1 MLWRARPLAYD
12 EPSPSDFWSVLEV
25 FFKEVGLAR
34 QHLDSYNEFV
44 EQGLQKIVDE
54 LKEINITLPEAQY
67 SIRLGKVSIGPPRV
81 IESSGAPHEIFP
93 LEARLRNL
101 SYSAPVFLEMSE
113 VREGRVHP
121 PEKVH
126 IGDLPVMLKSKIC
139 NLSQL
144 APHELA
150 AKGEDPLDPG
160 GYFIINGSERIIV
173 GLEDLAPNRIITDE
187 KDVGSYKLYVSK
199 VFSSTVGYRTRV
211 EVRLRGRNEALRVY
225 LPGVATEIPFV
236 VMLKALGMESD
247 REIAETVSP
256 YPEVQEL
263 LTASFDEAEGIYT
276 REDAILYI
284 GNRAAHGQAE
294 PIRKRKAES
303 LLDRV
308 LLPHLDRTPAA
319 RRSKAIFL
327 CEMAN
332 RVLSLKLGWRS
343 ADDKDHYGNKRV
355 RLAGPLLAELF
366 RTAFRKMVADI
377 RYQLERT
384 TFRRGYVKSLA
395 GIVTTSIVT
404 DRITH
409 AISTG
414 NWGRNIVG
422 ITQLLDR
429 TNYLSMLSHLRRI
442 QSPLSRSQPNFE
454 ARDLHSTHWGRI
466 DPNETPEG
474 SNCGLVKNLSLSA
487 VISVTADSEEV
498 KKILF
503 TLGVVPFD
511 QASPEMKR
519 EAAKVFLDGTLL
531 GFSQVDEALVSEI
544 RRLRRRGKIQPN
556 VNIARYVYNY
566 GKYVIKEVR
575 VNCDAGR
582 VRRPLIR
589 VEDGVPALGMEE
601 IRKLQSG
608 ELSWNDL
615 INNGKI
621 EFLDAEEEENVL
633 IATDIKEIKP
643 ETTHLE
649 IAPYAILSIT
659 TSIIPFAEHNHSP
672 RNSYEAAMA
681 KQALGYPMSNIKM
694 NVSSRS
700 HMLITPQKP
709 LVKTSILKVVGL
721 DNRPIGQNFVV
732 AVLSHPYNME
742 DALVLNKASVERGLA
757 RSTTY
762 RIYEAEARLY
772 AVGEWDKMEIPDSSS
787 KGYRSEEYYRYL
799 ESDGLV
805 TPETAVSSGDVLI
818 GRTSPPR
825 FLEEYKEIGV
835 KGPTRRDTSIAVSG
849 SEDGVVDSVIVT
861 ETRDMNKLVKVK
873 VRDTRIP
880 EVGDKFASRH
890 GQKGVVGMLVPQ
902 EDLPFTETGLVPDAI
917 INPHAIPS
925 RMTVGHFLESLAG
938 KAASASGRQISGTP
952 FTHTKEEEIRKILL
966 DYGFM
971 PSGNEVMYNGI
982 TGEPLEVEVFVGI
995 VYYQR
1000 LHHMVKD
1007 KIHARARGQVQLLTR
1022 QPTEG
1027 RARGG
1032 GLRFGEMERDC
1043 LVGHGAARL
1052 LQDRLL
1058 EESDKAI
1065 IYVCENCGY
1074 IAYYDSK
1081 LRKYVCRICEKAAVI
1096 TPVQMSYAFKL
1107 LLQELM
1113 SMCFSPRLV
1122 LKERV

>member
-1 MLWRARPLAYD
+1 
-12 EPSPSDFWSVLEV
+12 
-25 FFKEVGLAR
+25 
-34 QHLDSYNEFV
+34 
-44 EQGLQKIVDE
+44 
-54 LKEINITLPEAQY
+54 
-67 SIRLGKVSIGPPRV
+67 
-81 IESSGAPHEIFP
+81 
-93 LEARLRNL
+93 
-101 SYSAPVFLEMSE
+101 
-113 VREGRVHP
+113 
-121 PEKVH
+121 
-126 IGDLPVMLKSKIC
+126 MLKSKLC
-139 NLSQL
+139 NLSHL
-144 APHELA
+144 DPHELPS
-150 AKGEDPLDPG
+150 KGEDQLDPG
-160 GYFIINGSERIIV
+160 GYFIINGSERVIV

-187 KDVGSYKLYVSK
+187 KDVGSYKLYTSR

-247 REIAETVSP
+247 KDIAETVSP
-256 YPEVQEL
+256 YPEIQEL
-263 LTASFDEAEGIYT
+263 LQASFDESEGIYNQN
-276 REDAILYI
+276 DALLYI

-294 PIRKRKAES
+294 PVRRRKAES

-308 LLPHLDRTPAA
+308 LLPHLDRSASV
-319 RRSKAIFL
+319 RRNKAIFL
-327 CEMAN
+327 CEMVN
-332 RVLSLKLGWRS
+332 RILSLKLGWRG

-366 RTAFRKMVADI
+366 RTAFRKMVSDI

-404 DRITH
+404 DRLSH

-487 VISVTADSEEV
+487 ILSVTVDAEEI
-498 KKILF
+498 KKILY
-503 TLGVVPFD
+503 TLGVVPFE
-511 QASPEMKR
+511 QASPELR
-519 EAAKVFLDGTLL
+519 CDASKVFVEGTLL
-531 GFSQVDEALVSEI
+531 GFSPVDEALVSEV
-544 RRLRRRGKIQPN
+544 RRLRRRAKIPSD
-556 VNIARYVYNY
+556 VNIARYAYSY
-566 GKYVIKEVR
+566 GKYTIKEVH

-589 VEDGVPALGMEE
+589 VEEGNPVLGIEE
-601 IRKLQSG
+601 VRKLGSG
-608 ELSWNDL
+608 EISWGDL
-615 INNGKI
+615 INNGII
-621 EFLDAEEEENVL
+621 ELLDAEEEENALVANEL
-633 IATDIKEIKP
+633 PDIGS
-643 ETTHLE
+643 ETTHME
-649 IAPYAILSIT
+649 ISPHAILSVT
-659 TSIIPFAEHNHSP
+659 TSLIPFSEHNHSP

-694 NVSSRS
+694 SANSRS
-700 HMLITPQKP
+700 HLLHTPQKP
-709 LVKTSILKVVGL
+709 LVKTDVLKVIGL
-721 DNRPIGQNFVV
+721 DSRPLGQNFVL
-732 AVLSHPYNME
+732 ALLSHPYNME

-762 RIYEAEARLY
+762 RIYEAESRLY
-772 AVGEWDKMEIPDSSS
+772 AVGEWDKIEIPDSSS
-787 KGYRSEEYYRYL
+787 KGYRSEEFYRYL

-805 TPETAVSSGDVLI
+805 TPETAVNSGDVLV

-835 KGPTRRDTSIAVSG
+835 KGPTRRDTSVAVMG
-849 SEDGVVDSVIVT
+849 SEDGVVDSVLIT

-873 VRDTRIP
+873 VRDTRVP

-902 EDLPFTETGLVPDAI
+902 EDMPFTETGLVPDAI
-917 INPHAIPS
+917 LNPHAIPS
-925 RMTVGHFLESLAG
+925 RMTAGHILETLAG
-938 KAASASGRQISGTP
+938 KAASIGGKPLSGTP
-952 FTHTKEEEIRKILL
+952 FTHTPIEDIKRTLL
-966 DYGFM
+966 GYGFM

-982 TGEPLEVEVFVGI
+982 TGQPLEAAIYVGI

-1065 IYVCENCGY
+1065 IYICENCGY

-1081 LRKYVCRICEKAAVI
+1081 QRRYVCRLCEKSAIVS
-1096 TPVQMSYAFKL
+1096 PVQMSYAFKL
-1107 LLQELM
+1107 LLQEMM
-1113 SMCFSPRLV
+1113 SLSFSPRLV

>member
-1 MLWRARPLAYD
+1 LS
-12 EPSPSDFWSVLEV
+12 SPIELYPEDLWSVLEI
-25 FFKEVGLAR
+25 FFREVGLAR
-34 QHLDSYNEFV
+34 QHLESYDEFI
-44 EQGLQKIVDE
+44 EKGLQKIVDE
-54 LKEINITLPEAQY
+54 VKEIPITLPEAQY
-67 SIRLGKVSIGPPRV
+67 SIRLGKVTVGAPRI
-81 IESSGAPHEIFP
+81 IESSGAPHEIYP

-101 SYSAPVFLEMSE
+101 SYSSPIYLEMSE
-113 VREGRVHP
+113 IREGRAHP

-126 IGDLPVMLKSKIC
+126 IGDIPVMLKSRIC

-144 APHELA
+144 DLHELS

-160 GYFIINGSERIIV
+160 GYFVINGSERVIV

-187 KDVGSYKLYVSK
+187 KDVGSYKLYTSK

-211 EVRLRGRNEALRVY
+211 EVRLRGRNEALRIY
-225 LPGVATEIPFV
+225 LPGVATELPFIV
-236 VMLKALGMESD
+236 VLKALGMESD
-247 REIAETVSP
+247 KEIAETVSP

-263 LTASFDEAEGIYT
+263 LQASFDEAAGIYAQG
-276 REDAILYI
+276 DAVLYI

-294 PIRKRKAES
+294 PVRKRRAES

-308 LLPHLDRTPAA
+308 LLPHLDRSPSV
-319 RRSKAIFL
+319 RRNKAIFL

-366 RTAFRKMVADI
+366 RTAFRKMVSDI

-384 TFRRGYVKSLA
+384 TFRRGYVKSIA

-404 DRITH
+404 DRISH

-487 VISVTADSEEV
+487 VLSVTVDSIEEV
-498 KKILF
+498 KKMSY

-511 QASPEMKR
+511 QSSPELRR
-519 EAAKVFLDGTLL
+519 EGAKVFLDGTLL
-531 GFSQVDEALVSEI
+531 GFSPVDEALVSEV
-544 RRLRRRGKIQPN
+544 RRLRRRGKVPPD
-556 VNIARYVYNY
+556 VNIARYLYSY
-566 GKYVIKEVR
+566 GTYVLKEIHI
-575 VNCDAGR
+575 NCDAGR

-589 VEDGVPALGMEE
+589 VQDGMPTLGMEE
-601 IRKLQSG
+601 LKKLQSG
-608 ELSWNDL
+608 ELSWVDL
-615 INNGKI
+615 VNNGII
-621 EFLDAEEEENVL
+621 ELLDAEEEENALV
-633 IATDIKEIKP
+633 ATDSSGIGP
-643 ETTHLE
+643 ETTHME
-649 IAPYAILSIT
+649 ISPHAILSVT
-659 TSIIPFAEHNHSP
+659 TSLIPFAEHNHSP

-694 NVSSRS
+694 SVNSRS
-700 HMLITPQKP
+700 HMTHTPQRP
-709 LVKTSILKVVGL
+709 LVKTDVLKVIGL
-721 DNRPIGQNFVV
+721 DSRPLGQNFVV
-732 AVLSHPYNME
+732 ALLSHPYNME
-742 DALVLNKASVERGLA
+742 DAIVLNKASVERGLA

-762 RIYEAEARLY
+762 RMYEAESRLY
-772 AVGEWDKMEIPDSSS
+772 AVGEWDKIEIPESSS
-787 KGYRSEEYYRYL
+787 KGYRSEEFYRYL
-799 ESDGLV
+799 EGDGLV
-805 TPETAVSSGDVLI
+805 TPETPVNSGDVLI

-835 KGPTRRDTSIAVSG
+835 KGPTRRDTSVAVMG
-849 SEDGVVDSVIVT
+849 SEDGVVDSVLVT

-890 GQKGVVGMLVPQ
+890 GQKGVVGMLIQQ

-917 INPHAIPS
+917 LNPHAIPS
-925 RMTVGHFLESLAG
+925 RMTVGHFLESIAG
-938 KAASASGRQISGTP
+938 KAAAATGKQFSGTP
-952 FTHTKEEEIRKILL
+952 FTHTPVEEIRRALL
-966 DYGFM
+966 NYGFM

-1058 EESDKAI
+1058 EESDRAI

-1081 LRKYVCRICEKAAVI
+1081 QRRYVCRTCEKAAVI
-1096 TPVQMSYAFKL
+1096 SPVQMSYAFKL

-1113 SMCFSPRLV
+1113 SLCFSPRLV

>member
-1 MLWRARPLAYD
+1 LTSSIELYPEDL
-12 EPSPSDFWSVLEV
+12 WSVLEI
-25 FFKEVGLAR
+25 FFKEIGLAR
-34 QHLDSYNEFV
+34 QHMDSYNEFI

-54 LKEINITLPEAQY
+54 VKEIPITLPEAQY
-67 SIRLGKVSIGPPRV
+67 SIRLGKVTVGAPRI

-101 SYSAPVFLEMSE
+101 SYSAPIYLEMSE
-113 VREGRVHP
+113 IREGRAHP

-126 IGDLPVMLKSKIC
+126 IGDVPVMLKSRIC

-144 APHELA
+144 DPHELSA
-150 AKGEDPLDPG
+150 RGEDPLDPG
-160 GYFIINGSERIIV
+160 GYFVINGSERVIV

-187 KDVGSYKLYVSK
+187 KDVGSYKLYTSK

-211 EVRLRGRNEALRVY
+211 EVRLRGRNEALRIY
-225 LPGVATEIPFV
+225 LPGVATELPFV
-236 VMLKALGMESD
+236 VVLKALGMESD

-256 YPEVQEL
+256 YPEIQEL
-263 LTASFDEAEGIYT
+263 LQASFDEAAGIYT
-276 REDAILYI
+276 QDDAALYI

-294 PIRKRKAES
+294 PIRKRRAES

-308 LLPHLDRTPAA
+308 LLPHLDRSPAV
-319 RRSKAIFL
+319 RKTKAIFL

-332 RVLSLKLGWRS
+332 RVLSLKLGWRG

-366 RTAFRKMVADI
+366 RTAFRKMVSDI

-384 TFRRGYVKSLA
+384 TFRRGYVKSIA

-404 DRITH
+404 DRISH

-487 VISVTADSEEV
+487 VLSVTVDAEEI
-498 KKILF
+498 KKISYN
-503 TLGVVPFD
+503 LGVIPFE
-511 QASPEMKR
+511 QASPELRR
-519 EAAKVFLDGTLL
+519 EAAKVFVDGTLL
-531 GFSQVDEALVSEI
+531 GFSPVDEALASEV
-544 RRLRRRGKIQPN
+544 RRLRRRSKIPPD
-556 VNIARYVYNY
+556 VNIARYAYAY
-566 GKYVIKEVR
+566 GKYVIKEVHI
-575 VNCDAGR
+575 NCDAGR

-589 VEDGVPALGMEE
+589 VQDGVPTLGMEE

-608 ELSWNDL
+608 ELSWVDL
-615 INNGKI
+615 INNGII
-621 EFLDAEEEENVL
+621 ELLDAEEEENTLV
-633 IATDIKEIKP
+633 ATDVSGIVP
-643 ETTHLE
+643 ETTHMELS
-649 IAPYAILSIT
+649 PHAILSVT
-659 TSIIPFAEHNHSP
+659 TSLIPFAEHNHSP

-694 NVSSRS
+694 GVNSRS
-700 HMLITPQKP
+700 HMTHTPQKP
-709 LVKTSILKVVGL
+709 LVKTDVLKVIGL
-721 DNRPIGQNFVV
+721 DSRPLGQNFVV
-732 AVLSHPYNME
+732 ALLSHPYNME
-742 DALVLNKASVERGLA
+742 DAIVLNKASVERGLA

-762 RIYEAEARLY
+762 RMYEAESRLY
-772 AVGEWDKMEIPDSSS
+772 AVGEWDKIEIPDSSS
-787 KGYRSEEYYRYL
+787 KGYRSEEFYRYL
-799 ESDGLV
+799 EGDGLI
-805 TPETAVSSGDVLI
+805 TPETPVNSGDVLI

-835 KGPTRRDTSIAVSG
+835 RGPTRRDTSVAVMG
-849 SEDGVVDSVIVT
+849 SEDGVVDSVFVT

-873 VRDTRIP
+873 VRDTRVP

-890 GQKGVVGMLVPQ
+890 GQKGVVGMLIPQ
-902 EDLPFTETGLVPDAI
+902 EDLPFTETGFVPDAI
-917 INPHAIPS
+917 LNPHAIPS
-925 RMTVGHFLESLAG
+925 RMTVGHFLESLGG
-938 KAASASGRQISGTP
+938 KASAAVGKQLAGTP
-952 FTHTKEEEIRKILL
+952 FTHTPVEEIRKVLL
-966 DYGFM
+966 NYGFM
-971 PSGNEVMYNGI
+971 PSGNEVMYNGL

-1058 EESDKAI
+1058 EESDKAV
-1065 IYVCENCGY
+1065 IYICENCGY

-1081 LRKYVCRICEKAAVI
+1081 QRRYVCRTCEKAAI
-1096 TPVQMSYAFKL
+1096 ISPVQMSYAFKL

-1113 SMCFSPRLV
+1113 SLCFSPRLI

>member
-1 MLWRARPLAYD
+1 LTSSTELFPADL
-12 EPSPSDFWSVLEV
+12 WSVLEV
-25 FFKEVGLAR
+25 FFREVGLSR

-54 LKEINITLPEAQY
+54 VREIPITLPEAQY
-67 SIRLGKVSIGPPRV
+67 SIRLGKVAVGAPRI
-81 IESSGAPHEIFP
+81 IESSGAPHEIYP

-101 SYSAPVFLEMSE
+101 SYSAPMYLEMSE
-113 VREGRVHP
+113 IREGRAHP

-126 IGDLPVMLKSKIC
+126 IGDLPVMLKSRLC

-144 APHELA
+144 DPHELPS
-150 AKGEDPLDPG
+150 KGEDQLDPG
-160 GYFIINGSERIIV
+160 GYFIINGSERVIV

-187 KDVGSYKLYVSK
+187 KDVGSYKLYTSK

-236 VMLKALGMESD
+236 VILKALGMESD
-247 REIAETVSP
+247 KDIAETVSP
-256 YPEVQEL
+256 YPEIQEL
-263 LTASFDEAEGIYT
+263 LQASFDESEGIYNQN
-276 REDAILYI
+276 DALLYI

-294 PIRKRKAES
+294 PVRRRKAES

-308 LLPHLDRTPAA
+308 LLPHLDRSATV
-319 RRSKAIFL
+319 RMGKAIFL
-327 CEMAN
+327 CEMTN
-332 RVLSLKLGWRS
+332 RVLSLKLGWRG

-366 RTAFRKMVADI
+366 RTAFRKMVSDI

-404 DRITH
+404 DRLSH

-487 VISVTADSEEV
+487 VLSVTVDAEEI
-498 KKILF
+498 KKILY
-503 TLGVVPFD
+503 TLGVVPFE
-511 QASPEMKR
+511 QASPEMRR
-519 EAAKVFLDGTLL
+519 EASKVFVDGTLL
-531 GFSQVDEALVSEI
+531 GFSPVDEALVSEV
-544 RRLRRRGKIQPN
+544 RRLRRRAKIPPD
-556 VNIARYVYNY
+556 VNIARYAYSHGTY
-566 GKYVIKEVR
+566 TIKEVH

-589 VEDGVPALGMEE
+589 VEEGNPILGIEE
-601 IRKLQSG
+601 VRKLGSG
-608 ELSWNDL
+608 EISWGDL
-615 INNGKI
+615 INNGII
-621 EFLDAEEEENVL
+621 ELLDAEEEENTLV
-633 IATDIKEIKP
+633 ANEFPDIGS
-643 ETTHLE
+643 ETTHME
-649 IAPYAILSIT
+649 ISPHAILSVT
-659 TSIIPFAEHNHSP
+659 TSLIPFSEHNHSP

-694 NVSSRS
+694 CANSRS
-700 HMLITPQKP
+700 HLLHTPQKP
-709 LVKTSILKVVGL
+709 LVKTDVLKVIGL
-721 DNRPIGQNFVV
+721 DSRPLGQNFVL
-732 AVLSHPYNME
+732 ALLSHPYNME

-762 RIYEAEARLY
+762 RIYEAESRLY
-772 AVGEWDKMEIPDSSS
+772 AVGEWDKIEIPDSSS
-787 KGYRSEEYYRYL
+787 KGYRSEEFYRYL
-799 ESDGLV
+799 EGDGLV
-805 TPETAVSSGDVLI
+805 TPETAVNSGDVLV

-835 KGPTRRDTSIAVSG
+835 KGPTRRDTSVAVMG
-849 SEDGVVDSVIVT
+849 SEDGVVDSVLIT

-873 VRDTRIP
+873 VRDTRVP

-902 EDLPFTETGLVPDAI
+902 EDMPFTETGLVPDAI
-917 INPHAIPS
+917 LNPHAIPS
-925 RMTVGHFLESLAG
+925 RMTAGHILETLAG
-938 KAASASGRQISGTP
+938 KAASIGGKPLSGTP
-952 FTHTKEEEIRKILL
+952 FTHTSIEDIKRILL
-966 DYGFM
+966 GYGFM
-971 PSGNEVMYNGI
+971 PSGNEVMYSGI
-982 TGEPLEVEVFVGI
+982 TGQPLEAAIYVGI

-1081 LRKYVCRICEKAAVI
+1081 QRRYVCRLCEKSATVS
-1096 TPVQMSYAFKL
+1096 PVQMSYAFKL
-1107 LLQELM
+1107 LLQEMM
-1113 SMCFSPRLV
+1113 SLSFSPRLV